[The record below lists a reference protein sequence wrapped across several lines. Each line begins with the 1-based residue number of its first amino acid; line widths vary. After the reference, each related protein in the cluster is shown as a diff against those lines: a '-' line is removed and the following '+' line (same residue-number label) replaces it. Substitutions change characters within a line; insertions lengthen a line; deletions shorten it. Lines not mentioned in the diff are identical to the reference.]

1 MPRRDPHDLEGLVD
15 LPLQAEDLEDSNE
28 TVLSRDLLS
37 DDLLSD
43 DLLAEDLLAEDLLAK
58 DRSQAPVVQNRE
70 KILRFPQREPS
81 ADPPEATSDPD
92 ADDEPFAAPDGAAPF
107 VERLLGGL
115 TDLFIQ
121 AALVGAAW
129 AGTTQ
134 MDVRVELADWPP
146 FAVLALVVSFLYS
159 FIPLAFWGQ
168 TPGMAWRGHVAVS
181 LDESPLRFGQT
192 TLRWLGSLL
201 TLGLVGL
208 PLLLAFTGRTLSDRL
223 SDSKTL
229 VE

>member
-1 MPRRDPHDLEGLVD
+1 MPRRDPHDFEDLVD
-15 LPLQAEDLEDSNE
+15 LPLQAEGSEDAVAESPS
-28 TVLSRDLLS
+28 LD
-37 DDLLSD
+37 DDLLM
-43 DLLAEDLLAEDLLAK
+43 EDPPGDSSEEI
-58 DRSQAPVVQNRE
+58 RERE
-70 KILRFPQREPS
+70 KIIPFPHRDQPAAEPVAAKS
-81 ADPPEATSDPD
+81 EVED
-92 ADDEPFAAPDGAAPF
+92 DDEPFAAPEGAAPIG
-107 VERLLGGL
+107 ERLLGGL
-115 TDLFIQ
+115 VDLFLQ
-121 AALVGAAW
+121 AALVVAAW
-129 AGTTQ
+129 AGT
-134 MDVRVELADWPP
+134 MWMEVRVDLTDWPP
-146 FAVLALVVSFLYS
+146 FAVLALVFSFLYS